1 MNFFERVVEKVCG
14 RVCSMVFSER
24 ERESECVDFSGLKYF
39 VAVLQ
44 SWRSTKAMAHNIKW
58 SRDSYFISIRL
69 R

>member
-14 RVCSMVFSER
+14 RVCGMVLSER
-24 ERESECVDFSGLKYF
+24 ERESVDFSGLKYF